1 MMYSQKKPKAILY
14 ITMLL
19 VSIMVTACFT
29 AACVTAKAAAPSDKN
44 ETIALATLEKD
55 STENSQTFS
64 EPPNGEIAEEI
75 ITKMKVLEMKPYYL
89 FHIDKYYGD
98 YLYHYGKDTPQR
110 LINYVFLKSDNSL
123 IGYYSHET
131 DLSLPIE
138 LSETE
143 LKDKALQ
150 YIKEIWGYEDV
161 SDISSVIREGSMP
174 SQKEYFYE
182 FTGKSSSDERVV
194 YINLNGKGILNI
206 AESYPKMD
214 LSEGVTID
222 EAYEIALAAIKSEAH
237 IIDADNLKI
246 IHKSIKND
254 NKLYPVYYF
263 NIHYSA
269 KNPTAKEFDYSC
281 QINVNSSNGECHTIA
296 VRPYVYNNPELILPE
311 DASIIARKEIAEK
324 YYGSEELWSNLRQRV
339 LYINTFEGAVEY
351 YFDFDY
357 YPEGG
362 ASREIERSYGISMSA
377 TGEIWEIHPYS
388 PSEE

>member
-14 ITMLL
+14 AILL
-19 VSIMVTACFT
+19 SIAIVLACIT
-29 AACVTAKAAAPSDKN
+29 AACVPAKAAAPLVESNLKSLDTQEN
-44 ETIALATLEKD
+44 D
-55 STENSQTFS
+55 NSENSQNTS
-64 EPPNGEIAEEI
+64 EPAGDEDTEEI
-75 ITKMKVLEMKPYYL
+75 ITKMKISEMKPYYL
-89 FHIDKYYGD
+89 FYEKKYYGD
-98 YLYHYGKDTPQR
+98 YLYYFGKHTSR
-110 LINYVFLKSDNSL
+110 MFINYVFLKSDNSL
-123 IGYYSHET
+123 IGYYSHDT

-138 LSETE
+138 LSETK
-143 LKDKALQ
+143 LKEIALQ

-161 SDISSVIREGSMP
+161 SDISSVIREGSIP
-174 SQKEYFYE
+174 SQEEYFYE
-182 FTGKSSSDERVV
+182 FTGKSSSDERVI
-194 YINLNGKGILNI
+194 YINLNGKGILSV

-214 LSEGVTID
+214 LSGGVTMD
-222 EAYEIALAAIKSEAH
+222 EAYDIALAEIKSEAH

-281 QINVNSSNGECHTIA
+281 QINVNSSNGKCHTIA

-311 DASIIARKEIAEK
+311 DASIIARKEIAET
-324 YYGSEELWSNLRQRV
+324 YYGSPDLWSNLRQRV
-339 LYINTFEGAVEY
+339 LYIDTFEGKVEY

-357 YPEGG
+357 YPEGD
-362 ASREIERSYGISMSA
+362 ASREIVRSYGISMSA